1 MNGQKLINSRPY
13 YGPSLVMRGI
23 TSSRINTRHAF
34 LIELTFMIKHT
45 SRNLEDEDN
54 QIKMP
59 AICEVLEAVE
69 ATNDDVN
76 MVEYECI
83 GNDTI
88 RRDLSNYKLGDI
100 KEGNN
105 ENELKKSNLNNL
117 VKEIDLDN
125 LENKQVSDF
134 TYEDLYKIIVFKMD
148 KEIYNITANDFKFNF
163 QIDGKLSKD
172 ITPVTLEREL
182 ELAEVDT
189 KAKCKFIIGSNK
201 IANLICDLDVNNH
214 KDISTFSFKTSEIQ
228 TDDKNNDIYLA
239 KFNDI
244 ELINSQ
250 EKEKEDTK
258 LKPWI
263 IAIIVICCVLGAA
276 GIGFGIYFIIKKT
289 KKMQVYNRVK

>member
-1 MNGQKLINSRPY
+1 MK
-13 YGPSLVMRGI
+13 
-23 TSSRINTRHAF
+23 
-34 LIELTFMIKHT
+34 
-45 SRNLEDEDN
+45 
-54 QIKMP
+54 
-59 AICEVLEAVE
+59 
-69 ATNDDVN
+69 
-76 MVEYECI
+76 
-83 GNDTI
+83 
-88 RRDLSNYKLGDI
+88 
-100 KEGNN
+100 
-105 ENELKKSNLNNL
+105 
-117 VKEIDLDN
+117 

-289 KKMQVYNRVK
+289 KKMQVSEPQTNRIDKNNIQFTNNIVEPSSENRVSQFKNELNK